1 MFHVSFIIWLFLNVI
16 TLIGS
21 EIFIQRTKSPLE
33 ILNEIVSI
41 LNGTALL
48 LMFIWTLW
56 PRLIKERNIYLRS
69 AIFLSIVTKIN
80 YFF

>member
-21 EIFIQRTKSPLE
+21 EIFIQKTKSPLE
-33 ILNEIVSI
+33 ILNEIVFI
-41 LNGTALL
+41 LNETALL

-56 PRLIKERNIYLRS
+56 PRLIKERNI
-69 AIFLSIVTKIN
+69 F
-80 YFF
+80 